1 MKSTL
6 RLVLRRVGAILVGM
20 LVVVLVGFSR
30 GASANSESQ
39 EKADHIE
46 IHKAERT
53 MTLLRG
59 GKVLRTYKVAL
70 STVPVGAKEREG
82 DHKVPE
88 GLYIVDAK
96 NAHSTFHLA
105 LHISYPNASDQKRA
119 RKLGVKPGGDI
130 EIHGLGS
137 EFGWVGSA
145 HRQLDWTDG
154 CIAVTNEEIEEIW
167 PMVSVGTP
175 VDIRP

>member
-30 GASANSESQ
+30 GPSANSES
-39 EKADHIE
+39 EKKADHIE

-82 DHKVPE
+82 DHKVTE
-88 GLYIVDAK
+88 GFYIVDAK
-96 NAHSTFHLA
+96 NAHFGPSHFLFECVRPEA
-105 LHISYPNASDQKRA
+105 RA
-119 RKLGVKPGGDI
+119 QAR
-130 EIHGLGS
+130 
-137 EFGWVGSA
+137 
-145 HRQLDWTDG
+145 R
-154 CIAVTNEEIEEIW
+154 
-167 PMVSVGTP
+167 
-175 VDIRP
+175 